1 MKLSLRDHLKHW
13 GRLVSDPRFRR
24 RRLEIRRLENLPR
37 YRPTT
42 TSLVGRPLEIVDA
55 ASFLEMY
62 EEIWEGQRY
71 RFRPSGPHPY
81 ILDGGANVGLSVA
94 FFSEAYPNSEIV
106 AFEPDPE
113 IFAVLERNVRRW
125 DLNGV
130 TLVARALWTSET
142 TLSFL
147 PEGSYG
153 GRLGRPGEPAA
164 LPAPTV
170 RLRDY
175 LERKVD
181 LLKLD
186 IEGAETEV
194 LLDCADR
201 LQNVANLF
209 VEYHGFASEPQ
220 TLPRLVALLAGAGFR
235 LNVHAE
241 NDSPQPL
248 LTRKLNA
255 GMDLQINLFAFR
267 E

>member
-13 GRLVSDPRFRR
+13 GRLVSDSRFRR
-24 RRLEIRRLENLPR
+24 RRLEIRRLEKLPR

-42 TSLVGRPLEIVDA
+42 TSLAGRPLEIVDA

-153 GRLGRPGEPAA
+153 GRLGRPAIA
-164 LPAPTV
+164 
-170 RLRDY
+170 R
-175 LERKVD
+175 
-181 LLKLD
+181 
-186 IEGAETEV
+186 
-194 LLDCADR
+194 
-201 LQNVANLF
+201 
-209 VEYHGFASEPQ
+209 HG
-220 TLPRLVALLAGAGFR
+220 
-235 LNVHAE
+235 
-241 NDSPQPL
+241 
-248 LTRKLNA
+248 
-255 GMDLQINLFAFR
+255 
-267 E
+267 